1 MNFSLTRNTKAPSR
15 GHLED
20 AGIDIYVPQ
29 FQPQFLDAIYT
40 QNNPHSFC
48 FDMARKL
55 LIIYPHERLKLATGV
70 YFNIPAGNM
79 LLVLEKTSVPNKT
92 GIISGARVIDQNYQG
107 QFIASLINT
116 SDQNA
121 YLEQGQK
128 FIQLVLTPIHQD
140 RTLEKVEFDNLYPQK
155 TQRGQGAYGST
166 GHI

>member
-1 MNFSLTRNTKAPSR
+1 M
-15 GHLED
+15 
-20 AGIDIYVPQ
+20 
-29 FQPQFLDAIYT
+29 
-40 QNNPHSFC
+40 
-48 FDMARKL
+48 
-55 LIIYPHERLKLATGV
+55 
-70 YFNIPAGNM
+70 
-79 LLVLEKTSVPNKT
+79 
-92 GIISGARVIDQNYQG
+92 IDQNYQG